1 MTTMRP
7 EISMETT
14 VDVSPIRISKY
25 AVFLKFVFQNNLFI
39 DTYLS
44 WLYGQSPYGPA
55 VCFNA
60 YADGE
65 LVGHLAALP
74 RAYDVGGREVSGLL
88 IVNTAVDETFVRHGI
103 FAKLIKCLKDYARTE
118 NEDFILGIPNRN
130 ALNGWVRRGKA
141 HHLGCLDLFVR
152 PFAAPKPV
160 RPVLTFTKN
169 DDMLAWLSN
178 DPVHERQVTQGG
190 IHSKYGVMPYALFSI
205 FSSSATSKLRSCLGP
220 SLLNGYL
227 GKGPVIGA
235 SFKLPQSL
243 KPSPLHII
251 LITDKEDI
259 LEIFRTHDI
268 QGKDFDA
275 T

>member
-1 MTTMRP
+1 
-7 EISMETT
+7 METT
-14 VDVSPIRISKY
+14 VNVSPLRISKY
-25 AVFLKFVFQNNLFI
+25 TVFLKSIFHNSLFT

-60 YADGE
+60 YADGK

-74 RAYDVGGREVSGLL
+74 RAYDVNKREIPGLL

-103 FAKLIKCLKDYARTE
+103 FAKLITCLKDYAETQ
-118 NEDFILGIPNRN
+118 NVDFILGIPNRN

-141 HHLGCLDLFVR
+141 HHLGCLDLYVR
-152 PFAAPKPV
+152 PFMAPKPT
-160 RPVLTFTKN
+160 RPILTFTKN
-169 DDMLAWLSN
+169 DEMLAWLSH
-178 DPVHERQVTQGG
+178 DPAHQRKITQGG
-190 IHSKYGVMPYALFSI
+190 LHAKYNGISYALFSI
-205 FSSSATSKLRSCLGP
+205 FSNDAVSNIRTRFGP
-220 SLLNGYL
+220 SLLNGYI
-227 GKGPVIGA
+227 GKGPVSGGSI
-235 SFKLPQSL
+235 KLPQAL
-243 KPSPLHII
+243 KPSPLHVI
-251 LITDKEDI
+251 LITDKDDV